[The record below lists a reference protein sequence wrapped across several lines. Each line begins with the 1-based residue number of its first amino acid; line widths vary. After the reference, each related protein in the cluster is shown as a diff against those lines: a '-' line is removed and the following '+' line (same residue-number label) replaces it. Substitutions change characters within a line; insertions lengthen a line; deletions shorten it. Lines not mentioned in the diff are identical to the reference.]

1 MKALAFMAEGEMAW
15 RLLGWK
21 EPLSAMWL
29 RQTTGCG
36 RGALVEFLLCW
47 RVALLSWLGHLGGR
61 CRGRCVVVDPLDA
74 CSLELGVVLPHV

>member
-1 MKALAFMAEGEMAW
+1 MAW

-47 RVALLSWLGHLGGR
+47 RVALLSWLGRLGGR